1 MHAGKGRGVLYHLG
15 SGGGKRQY
23 KNPHTRGVVVASMSS
38 VMPSAQ
44 AVGAAPPG
52 AGGAPITA
60 PRGAPE
66 RFVEH
71 TFSPS
76 VGAVMG
82 AGSLASGA
90 AAVGFAQMA
99 AAAMQASL
107 FGGAR
112 PPALAATPALAGAV
126 HNQTDDRP
134 ASWMAVDLG
143 EGMALYPERYCLRT
157 DSDGNLAPS
166 HWQLQGSSDGVVWV
180 VLRRHVDEKW
190 KGASGFVPFAAP
202 PNPTPAGNAAPALAE
217 ASWKLE
223 HALVQG
229 RGFRHFRI
237 VQTGPNL
244 GGTNVLACAGIELY
258 GVLETAPKPPETAPK
273 AAAALRARLR
283 TAEHAGPQAFTELLQ
298 HLRSRVQVLSE
309 PP

>member
-1 MHAGKGRGVLYHLG
+1 MLYHLG

-38 VMPSAQ
+38 VMPSAP
-44 AVGAAPPG
+44 AGGAAAAPG

-71 TFSPS
+71 TFGPS
-76 VGAVMG
+76 VGVAP
-82 AGSLASGA
+82 LASGA
-90 AAVGFAQMA
+90 VAVGFAAQ
-99 AAAMQASL
+99 MQAQM

-112 PPALAATPALAGAV
+112 PALAPAPALAGAV

-143 EGMALYPERYCLRT
+143 EGMTLYPERYCLRT
-157 DSDGNLAPS
+157 DSDGNLAPC
-166 HWQLQGSSDGVVWV
+166 HWQLQGSSDGVSWV

-190 KGASGFVPFAAP
+190 KGALVPAFVAP

>member
-1 MHAGKGRGVLYHLG
+1 MGAPPAPLG
-15 SGGGKRQY
+15 F
-23 KNPHTRGVVVASMSS
+23 
-38 VMPSAQ
+38 
-44 AVGAAPPG
+44 GAA
-52 AGGAPITA
+52 
-60 PRGAPE
+60 
-66 RFVEH
+66 
-71 TFSPS
+71 
-76 VGAVMG
+76 
-82 AGSLASGA
+82 
-90 AAVGFAQMA
+90 
-99 AAAMQASL
+99 

-112 PPALAATPALAGAV
+112 PPALAPVPALAGAV

-143 EGMALYPERYCLRT
+143 EGMTLYPERYCLRT
-157 DSDGNLAPS
+157 DSDGNLAPC
-166 HWQLQGSSDGVVWV
+166 HWQLQGSSDGVSWV

-190 KGASGFVPFAAP
+190 KGALVPAFVAP